1 MRLYLVTPEAFV
13 QLLFLGTGAGDF
25 QNLNDL
31 TNHSPN
37 VAAAR
42 RAGGRNLRYASAALI
57 EPDLLIDCHDT
68 SKLQQF
74 CKNTAS
80 IRHVLITH
88 GHWDHFQPQAI
99 LELAE
104 ALDEPLQVYGT
115 SVVGESLAFA
125 AQHDWNGTLNRFQTR
140 ADNGN
145 FRFHQVAPGDSFE
158 LESTRITAVRAS
170 HMLDKPRLLIEQPAL
185 NFIIERDGC
194 TLFYGL
200 DSSYLLP
207 ETLETLANFNFDV
220 LVLDATFG
228 NQAINPAQSGHMNF
242 EMVVETV
249 TEMRSI
255 GAVTNSTEVIA
266 SHISLAAVPPHD
278 DIVDDLKRRDIVL
291 AFDGMR
297 WTP

>member
-1 MRLYLVTPEAFV
+1 M
-13 QLLFLGTGAGDF
+13 
-25 QNLNDL
+25 
-31 TNHSPN
+31 
-37 VAAAR
+37 
-42 RAGGRNLRYASAALI
+42 
-57 EPDLLIDCHDT
+57 
-68 SKLQQF
+68 
-74 CKNTAS
+74 
-80 IRHVLITH
+80 
-88 GHWDHFQPQAI
+88 
-99 LELAE
+99 
-104 ALDEPLQVYGT
+104 LDEPRV
-115 SVVGESLAFA
+115 
-125 AQHDWNGTLNRFQTR
+125 
-140 ADNGN
+140 
-145 FRFHQVAPGDSFE
+145 
-158 LESTRITAVRAS
+158 
-170 HMLDKPRLLIEQPAL
+170 LIEQPAL

-207 ETLETLANFNFDV
+207 KSSETLSNFNFDV

-266 SHISLAAVPPHD
+266 SHISVAAVPPHD

-291 AFDGMR
+291 AFDGVR